1 MVSYDNYCVYFVK
14 CYLFVGKITIHAKKT
29 WFEKVTT
36 RKASGRIWS
45 SYQHS
50 QKKHYNKKQKNVD
63 YDVFNVW
70 IFVYESVEIAL
81 STVLE
86 C

>member
-1 MVSYDNYCVYFVK
+1 MPRKLGLKRLQPERRQDGYGHHTN
-14 CYLFVGKITIHAKKT
+14 IHKKN
-29 WFEKVTT
+29 
-36 RKASGRIWS
+36 
-45 SYQHS
+45 
-50 QKKHYNKKQKNVD
+50 HYNKKQKNVD